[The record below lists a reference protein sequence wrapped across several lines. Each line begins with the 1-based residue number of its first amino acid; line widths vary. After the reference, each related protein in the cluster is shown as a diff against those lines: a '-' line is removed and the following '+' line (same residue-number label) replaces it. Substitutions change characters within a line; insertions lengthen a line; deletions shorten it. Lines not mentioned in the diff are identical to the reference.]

1 MPHYCHTV
9 VLTVLIDAH
18 SKAPCTSRRGRVFST
33 ARCSTLILQPQTLGN
48 NVFFKVIVANTG
60 QSVRNLT
67 HTLNS
72 WFILSFLKAEDWG
85 SGAYRN
91 GHILSESFGWKEVED
106 MQVVDHVALM
116 DDVDVADDR

>member
-1 MPHYCHTV
+1 
-9 VLTVLIDAH
+9 
-18 SKAPCTSRRGRVFST
+18 VFST
-33 ARCSTLILQPQTLGN
+33 ARCSTLILQPQTLCN

-60 QSVRNLT
+60 QSVRNPPYI
-67 HTLNS
+67 LNS
-72 WFILSFLKAEDWG
+72 WFSLSFSQAEDWG